1 MLSSLSINQLR
12 NFESL
17 ELPLAPGVTVFTG
30 ANGAGKTTILDAVHI
45 ISTGRPFS
53 TTSIKSVIQSTK
65 EECTVVGEVRKGD
78 ATKLIGV
85 SRNRRGAGQAKIAGT
100 HVKSLSELAIELPC
114 VLLTSNV
121 LSALWEGPE
130 ARRKVV
136 DQLMFHVEQQ
146 RFVSH
151 ANNYARAIKQRNAA
165 LRHGILEASDSWL
178 EAIIESG
185 EAVTAM
191 RGEGVQAL
199 AVELRSLL
207 DEMNVFLPDWQL
219 TFQQGWSA
227 DKGLEQ
233 ALASVKDKDVQRG
246 FTSVGPHR
254 ADLVVSTVHGL
265 ASDAFSRGQ
274 MKVFMAALK
283 LAQGRLQCRQSDTSP
298 IFLVDD
304 VAAELDDTH
313 AEAVFRVLD
322 EGQQQVLA
330 TMVDTHQL
338 RRASLKSLSG
348 VFHVEHSGSATLI
361 AANQRG

>member
-12 NFESL
+12 NFEFL
-17 ELPLAPGVTVFTG
+17 ELSLAPGMTVFTG
-30 ANGAGKTTILDAVHI
+30 ANGAGKTTILDAVHF

-53 TTSIKSVIQSTK
+53 TTNIKSIIQSTK
-65 EECTVVGEVRKGD
+65 DECMVVGEVRKGD
-78 ATKLIGV
+78 TSKIVGV
-85 SRNRRGAGQAKIAGT
+85 SRNRRGAGQAKIAGS
-100 HVKSLSELAIELPC
+100 HVRSLSELAIELPC
-114 VLLTSNV
+114 VLLTASV

-146 RFVSH
+146 RFTFH

-165 LRHGILEASDSWL
+165 LRRGILEAGDSWL
-178 EAIIESG
+178 EAIVESG
-185 EAVTAM
+185 EAVTTM
-191 RGEGVQAL
+191 RCDGVEAL
-199 AVELRSLL
+199 AIELRLLL
-207 DEMNVFLPDWQL
+207 DEMNVFLPEWQL
-219 TFQQGWSA
+219 TFQQGWTDGKS
-227 DKGLEQ
+227 LEQ
-233 ALASVKDKDVQRG
+233 ALFSAKDKDTQRG

-283 LAQGRLQCRQSDTSP
+283 LAQGRLQCRRSDTAP

-330 TMVDTHQL
+330 TMVDVHHL

-348 VFHVEHSGSATLI
+348 VFHVEHAGSATLI
-361 AANQRG
+361 SANERG